1 MFLSLIHQRYLDG
14 PVDGQDGLSACFAY
28 SRNQPGIEVF
38 FDELKKE
45 TFEKHPSLPIK
56 IPKSLY

>member
-1 MFLSLIHQRYLDG
+1 MDKY
-14 PVDGQDGLSACFAY
+14 GLSACFAY

-45 TFEKHPSLPIK
+45 TFEKHNCMTVAEAVGVQYKDLGIFMVK
-56 IPKSLY
+56 MDVFQ